1 MTVNAQTILLF
12 SGYVVLILAC
22 VLGMHYGPIDSQVGN
37 LIIGGVLSHMG
48 YVSLPNIG
56 MQQQEKKNAE

>member
-1 MTVNAQTILLF
+1 MINPQLVLLF

-22 VLGMHYGPIDSQVGN
+22 VLGMHFGIIDTQVGN

-48 YVSLPNIG
+48 YVSLPTIG
-56 MQQQEKKNAE
+56 VQEKNTE